1 MLLGLEGVSADD
13 GGAGGSRPCD
23 GRTGAA
29 DGSSGTSLSV
39 PGLVLEHSPRL
50 RGMLMGT
57 FLGSSSPCSLHQV
70 LTLPRP
76 SDRLSF
82 STLHTSLQKIPM
94 MNQHGVKRLCMHNCI
109 FGSVRSSRS
118 HNVHLFICS
127 LGPILCLE
135 LSISIFPA

>member
-23 GRTGAA
+23 GRTG
-29 DGSSGTSLSV
+29 GVVFFLGTSLSV

-109 FGSVRSSRS
+109 FGSVRSTRS
-118 HNVHLFICS
+118 HS
-127 LGPILCLE
+127 PR
-135 LSISIFPA
+135 